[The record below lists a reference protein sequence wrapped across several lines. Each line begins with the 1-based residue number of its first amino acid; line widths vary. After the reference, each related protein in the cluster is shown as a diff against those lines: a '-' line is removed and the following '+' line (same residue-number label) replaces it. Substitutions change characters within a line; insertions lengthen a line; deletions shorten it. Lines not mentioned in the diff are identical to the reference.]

1 MPNWLLKTEPSE
13 YSADDLARAKTCTWD
28 GIANAAARIHLRS
41 MAKGDRIVIYHTGD
55 ERQCVALAEVSSAP
69 RKDPKSDDEKSVVV
83 DLKFKSKLKS
93 PVTLDQIKSD
103 KAFEGWDLL
112 RIGRL
117 SVVPTPD
124 KIWNRLIEL
133 SSSGKSK

>member
-1 MPNWLLKTEPSE
+1 MANWLLKTEPTT
-13 YSADDLARAKTCTWD
+13 YSADDLAREKTTTWD

-41 MAKGDRIVIYHTGD
+41 MKKGDRVVIYHTGA
-55 ERQCVALAEVSSAP
+55 ERQCVAIAEVSSAP

-93 PVTLDQIKSD
+93 PVTLETIKAD

-117 SVVPTPD
+117 SVVPTSD
-124 KIWNRLIEL
+124 KIWNRLIDL
-133 SSSGKSK
+133 SSGGKAK